1 MTPKTIRIFK
11 EARSLFWPW
20 LAIMTA
26 AALPLLERSWSAG
39 SGTASLWGIHQLI
52 EPASFLGFFIG
63 LPLLATLSLGNEFQ
77 GRTISLLLSQPVG
90 RTEIWS
96 EKMIVAFAAVLSA
109 ASLFCITA
117 WSALRQDPAIGMIS
131 AALMIPML
139 ASAPFWTLLARS
151 TLGGLALNALN
162 AAIPVVWLNRRD
174 WIPQSPLAR
183 SVTIFAVLCY
193 AGVMLWLGWRR
204 LARFEV
210 TGGIAGDD
218 LLTATPGIVPKALA
232 GFLAESFRSRPTG
245 AVLNLIRKE
254 FRLLRPVWLI
264 SLLAIPIWIC
274 LPLFPH
280 NSLDESIPA
289 FVLVVAFV
297 PLVAVL
303 SGTLSLGEERTS
315 GTHSLH
321 LTLPVSSLRQ
331 WLIKLAM
338 AMFTSLVCA
347 ALLPILALLVSKSF
361 FGAALLPVDYGHWI
375 SWLLPVSLLTFASFW
390 CACTVNGTV
399 RAALC
404 VFPILLALALAGKF
418 GDWAANAFDDKGAL
432 LFVASKLGLFA
443 NFHFTNSVA
452 NINPIATVAPLT
464 FVLLILLLPVSVVAL
479 LQTRWLFR
487 KQLQDSPLFVVRRL
501 LPLAITVFL
510 CSFSLATANNFVFEA
525 KKQMWAMFRETHDAI
540 EKAQPGLAIPGDS
553 NFGAANPL
561 QLTLEDLNKA
571 APLSERTQ
579 RWLRGA
585 QITVSHDAPHFSG
598 HDCCRANSELASG
611 LFTILPNKAHPWYS
625 ATIHLPTGTV
635 CTVSFQTSSQLG
647 VLGGVCK

>member
-20 LAIMTA
+20 LAVMTA

-39 SGTASLWGIHQLI
+39 SGAAPLWGIHQVPSYFLSQLT

-77 GRTISLLLSQPVG
+77 SRTISLLLSQPVG

-96 EKMIVAFAAVLSA
+96 EKIIVALVAVLSA
-109 ASLFCITA
+109 ASLFCITSWNA
-117 WSALRQDPAIGMIS
+117 IQRDPAIGIIS
-131 AALMIPML
+131 TALMIPMI
-139 ASAPFWTLLARS
+139 ASAQFWTLLARS

-162 AAIPVVWLNRRD
+162 VAIPVVWLNRRD
-174 WIPQSPLAR
+174 WIPQSTLTRA
-183 SVTIFAVLCY
+183 VTFFAVLCY
-193 AGVMLWLGWRR
+193 SGVMLWLGRRR

-218 LLTATPGIVPKALA
+218 LLTAGPDFMPSALA
-232 GFLAESFRSRPTG
+232 DWFRSRPTG

-264 SLLAIPIWIC
+264 SLLALPLWIC
-274 LPLFPH
+274 IPLFGH
-280 NSLDESIPA
+280 TTYESIPA
-289 FVLVVAFV
+289 FILVVAYL

-303 SGTLSLGEERTS
+303 AGSLSLGEERTS
-315 GTHSLH
+315 GTHALH
-321 LTLPVSSLRQ
+321 LTLPVSSSRQ

-338 AMFTSLVCA
+338 AMFTSLICA
-347 ALLPILALLVSKSF
+347 AVLPILALLLSKSI
-361 FGAALLPVDYGHWI
+361 FGVALLPVDSGHWI
-375 SWLLPVSLLTFASFW
+375 SWLLPALLLTFASFW
-390 CACTVNGTV
+390 CACTLNGTV

-404 VFPILLALALAGKF
+404 VFPILLALALAGRF
-418 GDWAANAFDDKGAL
+418 GDWAADQFDTSGGL
-432 LFVASKLGLFA
+432 VFVASKLGLFA

-452 NINPIATVAPLT
+452 NLNPVATVAPLT
-464 FVLLILLLPVSVVAL
+464 IILLTLLVPVLFVAL
-479 LQTRWLFR
+479 LQSRWLFR
-487 KQLQDSPLFVVRRL
+487 KQLQDSALFVVRRL

-510 CSFSLATANNFVFEA
+510 CSFSLAAFNYFVFAA

-540 EKAQPGLAIPGDS
+540 DKLQPGPAIPDDS
-553 NFGAANPL
+553 NVAAAPPL

-585 QITVSHDAPHFSG
+585 RITVSPEAPHFSG
-598 HDCCRANSELASG
+598 HYCCGANSD
-611 LFTILPNKAHPWYS
+611 LFTILPDKAHPWYS
-625 ATIHLPTGTV
+625 ATIQLPTGTV
-635 CTVSFQTSSQLG
+635 CTVSFQAARQLG
-647 VLGGVCK
+647 ILGGICK